1 MHGILVWRHTC
12 LGMQSESGCE
22 RYDGAEFDETRNRS
36 HQGFEVCRREQVGW
50 PTRYGDG
57 CATESAKGFD
67 ERSPR
72 GGVEDSGKRRVYNV
86 RRRLHGHPRVD
97 FGQIDTKNTFTRPR
111 TDIVRRAVRFPVQ
124 LALDSRLR
132 GMTDRTNVQHNGVSR
147 GLGSAHRCRLL
158 NESKA
163 VYRFVSRR
171 LTFHTSPHLVHRQYV
186 DAVTTLL
193 VVVSSVDRQ
202 AGHADGVVTGS
213 SASLRFVFG

>member
-1 MHGILVWRHTC
+1 MASLSGAIPASACNPSPAVSVTTAPNSMKRGIGRIKASKSDGVNGLV
-12 LGMQSESGCE
+12 G
-22 RYDGAEFDETRNRS
+22 
-36 HQGFEVCRREQVGW
+36 RRGTATAALRKARRALMRDPAGW
-50 PTRYGDG
+50 GR
-57 CATESAKGFD
+57 
-67 ERSPR
+67 R
-72 GGVEDSGKRRVYNV
+72 SGKRRVYNV